1 MGWMVTGP
9 TEEEEELTVDEVDVE
24 VASGTTMCFE
34 FSARADW
41 MLALT
46 ELVQA
51 ASWAWSMTVVLVT
64 VDLGG
69 RVWPEASTVRRTVLL
84 TVGRGGVVFMVTVTG
99 GIEDAELLCIEVVEV
114 LWLCRMPASSDAI
127 MPAAWVELT
136 KVELDEELLLLLL
149 LLEEEV
155 KDWL

>member
-1 MGWMVTGP
+1 
-9 TEEEEELTVDEVDVE
+9 
-24 VASGTTMCFE
+24 
-34 FSARADW
+34 
-41 MLALT
+41 
-46 ELVQA
+46 
-51 ASWAWSMTVVLVT
+51 MTVLLVT
-64 VDLGG
+64 VDFGG
-69 RVWPEASTVRRTVLL
+69 RVWPDASTVRRTVLL
-84 TVGRGGVVFMVTVTG
+84 TVGRGGVVLMVTVTG

-149 LLEEEV
+149 LEEEV